1 MNGEIDRLDG
11 QSSDEASSRNDPANP
26 ENPASAVERKRP
38 ASGNASANPQQTRKT
53 KAGASASKRKKPF
66 VL

>member
-11 QSSDEASSRNDPANP
+11 QSSDEALRRNDPTNP

-38 ASGNASANPQQTRKT
+38 ASGVAPATTRRTRKT
-53 KAGASASKRKKPF
+53 KAGASAPKRKKPF

>member
-26 ENPASAVERKRP
+26 EHPAPVVERKRP
-38 ASGNASANPQQTRKT
+38 TSGNAPVNPQQTRKT